1 MLSLVL
7 SAVGCN
13 KEEINFDTPFVKLS
27 QQNVTAPKEGGSVT
41 FTVESNR
48 PWTVQVSVAGTEN
61 WIALEP
67 AKGEGNGELKLS

>member
-1 MLSLVL
+1 MKQLKNLKFRFLLLLSLVL

-41 FTVESNR
+41 FTVGSNR
-48 PWTVQVSVAGTEN
+48 PLGGKV
-61 WIALEP
+61 L
-67 AKGEGNGELKLS
+67 